1 MLVGLIRPLNIILGI
16 FSVLI
21 IHSFLIFNFNTIFT
35 MIVIFCFISSSNII
49 NDIYDQK
56 SDRINNREKIN
67 QKKIIYVY
75 MFLIFLLISG
85 IISAFQLNFYSK
97 IISLIALPLIIVYT
111 PIFKGKPLIGNLL
124 VSLLVGL
131 VFIFSEIS
139 MYNLINFSVLPFSFA
154 FLVTF
159 IREIIKDLED
169 IVGDKANSIKTF
181 PVVFGE
187 KNTIILSIYL
197 MFLLNIIVLI
207 PYLFSFY
214 NLNYLLAVIIGVI
227 LPNSYC
233 IIYFIKKRFQYNYK
247 NIQNIQKTIIIM
259 GLFIIYFMK
268 NNF

>member
-1 MLVGLIRPLNIILGI
+1 MKGLWISRLDIVEWDIVSYVHMTLKMVRSFIDVMVGVMDGI
-16 FSVLI
+16 E
-21 IHSFLIFNFNTIFT
+21 N
-35 MIVIFCFISSSNII
+35 
-49 NDIYDQK
+49 
-56 SDRINNREKIN
+56 
-67 QKKIIYVY
+67 
-75 MFLIFLLISG
+75 
-85 IISAFQLNFYSK
+85 
-97 IISLIALPLIIVYT
+97 
-111 PIFKGKPLIGNLL
+111 LIGNLL

-139 MYNLINFSVLPFSFA
+139 MYNIINFSVLPFLFA

-169 IVGDKANSIKTF
+169 IVGDKANSIRTF

-247 NIQNIQKTIIIM
+247 NIQNIQKIITIM